1 MKKVT
6 ILSLHLGFGGIERS
20 VASLAN
26 MLKDY
31 YEVEIMSVYKL
42 YDKPKFFIDEKV
54 KIKYLLPNLKP
65 NRKEF
70 NDAVKKVNIS
80 GIFKEGIKSVKILQK
95 RKNETIKFIE
105 KCDSDI
111 IISTRDIFNEWLGGV
126 KKDNVLK
133 IGWEHNHHHG
143 NKSYAKRIIKSCKN
157 LDYLVLVSKSLK
169 EFYENKMRNKKC
181 KCIYIPNV
189 IENIPKASSNLTEK
203 RIISVG
209 RLSEEKGYMD
219 LLKMYKHI
227 KKEYPSWKLDIIG
240 SGEEEEFLKQYI
252 HANNLESHVTLH
264 GFRERDY
271 IFDLLSKSSIYLMT
285 SYTESFGIVLIEAMS
300 MGLPCIAFSSAE
312 GANEIIESG
321 YNGYIIKNRSMQAYE
336 QKIRDLIDD
345 SETRKKIGINA
356 KKSVEK
362 YKSEVVVND
371 WLELLEKSKTRK

>member
-1 MKKVT
+1 MKKIT

-42 YDKPKFFIDEKV
+42 YDKPSFFIDDKV

-70 NDAVKKVNIS
+70 NEAVKKVNIT
-80 GIFKEGIKSVKILQK
+80 GIFKEGIKSLKILQK
-95 RKNETIKFIE
+95 RKSETIKFIE

-143 NKSYAKRIIKSCKN
+143 NMDYAKRIIKSCKN
-157 LDYLVLVSKSLK
+157 LDYLVLVSNSLK
-169 EFYENKMRNKKC
+169 DFYEKKMRNKKC
-181 KCIYIPNV
+181 KCLYIPNV
-189 IENIPKASSNLTEK
+189 IEEVSEKSSKLTEK

-209 RLSEEKGYMD
+209 RLSKEKGYMD
-219 LLKMYKHI
+219 LLKIYKHI
-227 KKEYPSWKLDIIG
+227 KKEYPNWKLDIIG
-240 SGEEEEFLKQYI
+240 SGPEEELLKKYI
-252 HANNLESHVTLH
+252 HSNNLESHVTLH

-300 MGLPCIAFSSAE
+300 VGLPCIAFSSAE

-321 YNGYIIKNRSMQAYE
+321 YNGYLVKNRNMEAYE
-336 QKIRDLIDD
+336 QKIRDLIDNE
-345 SETRKKIGINA
+345 ETRKKIGINA

-362 YKSEVVVND
+362 YQTNVVVKD
-371 WLELLEKSKTRK
+371 WLKLLQKSK

>member
-42 YDKPKFFIDEKV
+42 YDKPGFFIDDKV

-70 NDAVKKVNIS
+70 KEAVKKVNIT
-80 GIFKEGIKSVKILQK
+80 GIFKEGIKSLKILQK
-95 RKNETIKFIE
+95 RKSETIKFIE

-143 NKSYAKRIIKSCKN
+143 NMDYAKRIIKSCKN
-157 LDYLVLVSKSLK
+157 LDYLVLVSNSLK
-169 EFYENKMRNKKC
+169 DFYEKKMRNKKC
-181 KCIYIPNV
+181 KCLYIPNV
-189 IENIPKASSNLTEK
+189 IEEVSEKSSKLTEK

-209 RLSEEKGYMD
+209 RLSKEKGYMD
-219 LLKMYKHI
+219 LLKIYKHI

-240 SGEEEEFLKQYI
+240 SGPEEELLKKYI
-252 HANNLESHVTLH
+252 HSNNLESHVTLH

-300 MGLPCIAFSSAE
+300 VGLPCIAFSSAE

-321 YNGYIIKNRSMQAYE
+321 YNGYLVKNRSMEAYE
-336 QKIRDLIDD
+336 QKIRDLIDNE
-345 SETRKKIGINA
+345 ETRKKIGINA

-362 YKSEVVVND
+362 YQTNVVVKD
-371 WLELLEKSKTRK
+371 WLKLLQKSK